1 MSDVRCQKKPA
12 SDIRHLTSAL
22 ALYLYTRG
30 GGNDLAVAHLD
41 DAAAHGGGLRVVR
54 DHDDGLVEAVVH
66 LLKHVQD
73 DGRVLAVEVAGR
85 LVGEDDGGLRDDGAG
100 EWGSL
105 LLAAGKLQ
113 RLGVH
118 LVFELEHAEDFAS
131 AFGVAAAVFAAAVY
145 AFGELEV
152 AFGGEG
158 REEVEALEVE
168 ADFASADVGAARV
181 RGGCAVFVVHDDA
194 SASRGEQA
202 AEEVQHRRLAAARS
216 PHDGD
221 ELALLHVQRDAAQRR
236 HVHAPDPV
244 DLREILRFKNDSH

>member
-22 ALYLYTRG
+22 ALYLYTRD

-73 DGRVLAVEVAGR
+73 DGRVLAVEVARR
-85 LVGEDDGGLRDDGAG
+85 LVGEDDGARQGDA
-100 EWGSL
+100 L

-113 RLGVH
+113 RLVVH
-118 LVFELEHAEDFAS
+118 LVFKLEHAEDFAS
-131 AFGVAAAVFAAAVY
+131 AFGVAATVFAAAVY

-158 REEVEALEVE
+158 REEVEALEDE

-181 RGGCAVFVVHDDA
+181 RGGCEVFVVNVDG
-194 SASRGEQA
+194 SRRRA
-202 AEEVQHRRLAAARS
+202 A
-216 PHDGD
+216 
-221 ELALLHVQRDAAQRR
+221 
-236 HVHAPDPV
+236 
-244 DLREILRFKNDSH
+244 

>member
-12 SDIRHLTSAL
+12 SAIRPLTSAL

-73 DGRVLAVEVAGR
+73 DGGVLAVEVSGR
-85 LVGEDDGGLRDDGAG
+85 LVGEDDGGRRDDSAG
-100 EWGSL
+100 EREAL

-113 RLGVH
+113 RLVVH

-145 AFGELEV
+145 AVGGLGGGFGGV
-152 AFGGEG
+152 GWGGGEG
-158 REEVEALEVE
+158 
-168 ADFASADVGAARV
+168 
-181 RGGCAVFVVHDDA
+181 GG
-194 SASRGEQA
+194 
-202 AEEVQHRRLAAARS
+202 
-216 PHDGD
+216 
-221 ELALLHVQRDAAQRR
+221 
-236 HVHAPDPV
+236 
-244 DLREILRFKNDSH
+244 